1 MKRVRV
7 LSDIALF
14 EPGRLQCCMC
24 GCKPEDA
31 WDPDPEGFEL
41 LEGHVWC
48 EDCADKEKADQPQ
61 RLRAVSDL

>member
-1 MKRVRV
+1 
-7 LSDIALF
+7 
-14 EPGRLQCCMC
+14 MC